1 MSGQLVL
8 VPTPIGNLED
18 ITLRALDALKSADLI
33 LAEDTRTSSKLLK
46 HYNIQTPLRAYHAFN
61 EHQHQEAIVHLL
73 LGGKN
78 VALIS
83 DAGTPGISDPG
94 HLLVRTCVHRNIPV
108 SVLPGAT
115 ALIPALV
122 GSGLPSDSF
131 WFYGFLPHKKGR
143 KTAIAELATW
153 PHTFILYES
162 PHRLIRTLRE
172 LAEGCGPE
180 RPACVVREISK
191 IHESFER
198 GTLGQLAEGYEQ
210 KGKALGEIV
219 LVVGPLEKTKR
230 KVARDD

>member
-1 MSGQLVL
+1 VSGQLVL

-18 ITLRALDALKSADLI
+18 ITLRALQALTSADLI

-73 LGGKN
+73 QGGKN

-94 HLLVRTCVHRNIPV
+94 HLLVRTCVQRNIPV

-143 KTAIAELATW
+143 KSAIAELATW

-198 GTLGQLAEGYEQ
+198 GTLGQLAEMYEQ

-219 LVVGPLEKTKR
+219 LVVGPVEKTKR